1 MAEVTTEL
9 VKTLRERTGIGMMD
23 CKKALQETGGD
34 LEKAIDFLRKKGLS
48 SIEKRAGR
56 QASDGLIAS
65 YIHPGSRLGVL
76 VEVNCE
82 TDFVARTDNFQ
93 QFAKDIAMHIAAE
106 QPLAVSRENL
116 DPKAIEREREIYL
129 EQARN
134 EKKPDHIATKIVE
147 GRLEKYYQ
155 DVCLLDQ
162 AFVKNPDQTVK
173 DLVAELTAK
182 IGEKISIRRFSCF
195 SLGEDG

>member
-56 QASDGLIAS
+56 KATDGMIAS

-82 TDFVARTDNFQ
+82 TDFVARTDDFQ
-93 QFAKDIAMHIAAE
+93 QFAKDVAMHIAAE

-116 DPKAIEREREIYL
+116 DPKMIEREREIYL

-134 EKKPDHIATKIVE
+134 
-147 GRLEKYYQ
+147 
-155 DVCLLDQ
+155 
-162 AFVKNPDQTVK
+162 
-173 DLVAELTAK
+173 
-182 IGEKISIRRFSCF
+182 
-195 SLGEDG
+195 